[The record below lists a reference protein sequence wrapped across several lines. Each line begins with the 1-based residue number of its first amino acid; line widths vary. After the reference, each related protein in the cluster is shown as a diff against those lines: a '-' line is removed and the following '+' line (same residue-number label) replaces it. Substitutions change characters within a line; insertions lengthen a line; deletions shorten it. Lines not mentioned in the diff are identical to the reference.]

1 MAQLFAEEVELSSM
15 PPLPESRLLKEDLEK
30 AGRCQRLPE
39 KKQNF
44 LWEGSALTGAWA
56 LESFY
61 TASLVPPMVPQ
72 RSEKVCPSYPRMQV
86 GSREGLAAPGLLN
99 WESTAGGQKV

>member
-1 MAQLFAEEVELSSM
+1 MAQLFAEEEEELSDT
-15 PPLPESRLLKEDLEK
+15 PPLPASRLLKEELGK
-30 AGRCQRLPE
+30 ASKNLHLPE
-39 KKQNF
+39 GKRNF

-72 RSEKVCPSYPRMQV
+72 QPAKVRPPSEY
-86 GSREGLAAPGLLN
+86 GL
-99 WESTAGGQKV
+99 